1 MDKGLD
7 KRLNKLER
15 DSHTPVNWEARI
27 DKMENTWKELY
38 HKLVMDFAEVKKE
51 VELLRTILHTYLP
64 IIEKDDN
71 GMEGTT

>member
-15 DSHTPVNWEARI
+15 DSHPPVNWEARI

-38 HKLVMDFAEVKKE
+38 HKLGMDFAEVKKE

>member
-1 MDKGLD
+1 MDKDLD

-15 DSHTPVNWEARI
+15 DSHPPVNWEGRI

-38 HKLVMDFAEVKKE
+38 HKLVMDFTEVKKE

-64 IIEKDDN
+64 IVKKDDN